1 VAISYRRL
9 SAAVALALLVAA
21 TAIGSSLAAGGT
33 SPPRV
38 LLAEKKLASQRLSH
52 LRVRAA
58 APMAGYS
65 RDRFG
70 PAWEDIDHNGCDTRN
85 DILRRDLVRIRYRSG
100 SDCLI
105 ATGILH
111 DPYTGKTIRF
121 VRGVG
126 TSTAVQIDHVVA
138 LADAWRTGA
147 RTWSPAKRLRY
158 ANDPLV
164 LLAVDGPENES
175 KSDDDASEWLP
186 PRKAYDC
193 RYVVKQIAIKTVY
206 ALWVT
211 PGETTAMRRVL
222 AHCS

>member
-1 VAISYRRL
+1 MSFRRL
-9 SAAVALALLVAA
+9 SGAFAVALLVAA
-21 TAIGSSLAAGGT
+21 TAVGSSLAVGGA
-33 SPPRV
+33 SPARV
-38 LLAEKKLASQRLSH
+38 LAAEKKLASQRLSH

-70 PAWEDIDHNGCDTRN
+70 PAWEDVDHNGCDTRN

-105 ATGILH
+105 ASGLLH
-111 DPYTGKTIRF
+111 DPYTGRTIHF
-121 VRGVG
+121 LRGVG

-147 RTWSPAKRLRY
+147 RTWAAAKRLRY

-193 RYVVKQIAIKTVY
+193 RYVVKQIAIKTAY
-206 ALWVT
+206 GLWVT
-211 PGETTAMRRVL
+211 PTEKAAMRGVL